1 MKIKLIY
8 TTILISAL
16 FVVFSKFVRTDPGI
30 TPSDTVMTVRRS
42 FSIEVNTI
50 GTLDA
55 ARSNMVTSSLKSGKG
70 KIIYLIKDGAW
81 VEKGDL
87 LVRMDP
93 LPFEEEI
100 LRLKG
105 EIKKLKASVDAKRQ
119 LFEWE
124 KSQVEKELNTAEYN
138 VHKAELELTK
148 YQKGEGPL
156 QLAQFREEA
165 DKILQEKT
173 KYLNY
178 LNDLKGLKEKGY
190 DQPSEIKRSEK
201 EVLVLNEKLATAEE
215 KFQNYK
221 DHVYPSLIEE
231 HQANVEHAEMLREQ
245 TRKGSVHKIAQAKSS
260 LDEVFAGLE
269 NYRTLLEQS
278 KNKLQK
284 TKIVAPS
291 SGIVILYETFRDGQ
305 NRKPRMGD
313 TVLQNQPILYLPD
326 ISEMIVKTDIR
337 EVDLHKIQKGQ
348 ICSITVDAYPD
359 KKLEGSVSF
368 IGALAAGKRGGNS
381 GAKYF
386 QMTVTVS
393 SDDADLRPGMTARV
407 NILTEKVD
415 NELTLPLYAVFEEN
429 DGFFCF
435 RPSNKT
441 FEKIYLTTG
450 RRNEDFIE
458 ILNGIEEFDLISTV
472 RPSKIN

>member
-8 TTILISAL
+8 TTILISAFFML
-16 FVVFSKFVRTDPGI
+16 FSKFVRTDPGI
-30 TPSDTVMTVRRS
+30 TTADTVMAVRRS

-81 VEKGDL
+81 VEKGDR
-87 LVRMDP
+87 LVQLDP

-105 EIKKLKASVDAKRQ
+105 EIKKLEASVDAKRQ

-124 KSQVEKELNTAEYN
+124 KSQVEKELNTAGYN
-138 VHKAELELTK
+138 VHKAKLELTK
-148 YQKGEGPL
+148 YKNGEGPL

-165 DKILQEKT
+165 DKILKEKT

-201 EVLVLNEKLATAEE
+201 EVLLLNEKLTTAEE
-215 KFQNYK
+215 KYQNYK

-231 HQANVEHAEMLREQ
+231 HQANVEHAQMLRDQ

-269 NYRTLLEQS
+269 NFKSLLQQAE
-278 KNKLQK
+278 NKLQK
-284 TKIVAPS
+284 TIISAPS
-291 SGIVILYETFRDGQ
+291 AGIVILYEAFRDGQ
-305 NRKPRMGD
+305 NRKPRLGD

-326 ISEMIVKTDIR
+326 ISEMIVKTSIR
-337 EVDLHKIQKGQ
+337 EVDLHKVKKGQ
-348 ICSITVDAYPD
+348 TCSITVDAYPD

-368 IGALAAGKRGGNS
+368 IGALASGKRGGSS

-386 QMTVTVS
+386 QMTVAVS
-393 SDDADLRPGMTARV
+393 SDDSDLRPGMTARV
-407 NILTEKVD
+407 NILTAKVE
-415 NELTLPLYAVFEEN
+415 NKLTLPLYAVFEEN
-429 DGFFCF
+429 EGFFCF
-435 RPSNKT
+435 RPENKT

-458 ILNGIEEFDLISTV
+458 IWKCRISC
-472 RPSKIN
+472 RI